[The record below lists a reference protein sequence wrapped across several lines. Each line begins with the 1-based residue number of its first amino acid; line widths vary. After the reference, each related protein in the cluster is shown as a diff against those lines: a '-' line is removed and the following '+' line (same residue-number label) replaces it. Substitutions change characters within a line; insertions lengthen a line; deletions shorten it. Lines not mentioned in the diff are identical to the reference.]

1 MDYNQCLTEPRYHT
15 TDLPGSNQTALIDHA
30 IMAFAP
36 TKLFNSDSPASFT
49 PFEPVDT
56 MRKRFGPDTKVMI
69 AIGGW
74 GDTAGFSDGAKDD
87 ASRKRFAKNVAAMLD
102 ANNFDGVG
110 KRIFSSAINNAQ
122 V

>member
-1 MDYNQCLTEPRYHT
+1 
-15 TDLPGSNQTALIDHA
+15 
-30 IMAFAP
+30 MAFAP
-36 TKLFNSDSPASFT
+36 TKLFNSDSPPSFT
-49 PFEPVDT
+49 PFEPVGT

-87 ASRKRFAKNVAAMLD
+87 TTRKRFAKNVAAMLD

-110 KRIFSSAINNAQ
+110 KREFGPQLKTRNSNIC
-122 V
+122 

>member
-1 MDYNQCLTEPRYHT
+1 
-15 TDLPGSNQTALIDHA
+15 
-30 IMAFAP
+30 MAFAP
-36 TKLFNSDSPASFT
+36 TKLFNSDSPPSFS
-49 PFEPVDT
+49 PFEPVET

-87 ASRKRFAKNVAAMLD
+87 ITRKRFAKNVAAMLD

-110 KRIFSSAINNAQ
+110 KKVLALVVKYHSNRYRHRLGVSRR
-122 V
+122 

>member
-1 MDYNQCLTEPRYHT
+1 
-15 TDLPGSNQTALIDHA
+15 
-30 IMAFAP
+30 MAFAP
-36 TKLFNSDSPASFT
+36 TKLFNSDSPPSFT

-87 ASRKRFAKNVAAMLD
+87 SSRKRFAKNVASMLD

-110 KRIFSSAINNAQ
+110 KNQPCDVVCCAFF
-122 V
+122 

>member
-1 MDYNQCLTEPRYHT
+1 MEDNQRLNLIWIRYHT
-15 TDLPGSNQTALIDHA
+15 TDLPGSNQTAQVDHA

-36 TKLFNSDSPASFT
+36 TKLFNSDSPPSFT

-87 ASRKRFAKNVAAMLD
+87 TSRKRFAKNVAAMLD

-110 KRIFSSAINNAQ
+110 MKQ
-122 V
+122 L